1 MKYPSKIFTITA
13 KNKNFNPRFIG
24 TGCAYVPIFSQM
36 KMHFL
41 ILIFLA
47 LSLGSCDVQTE
58 NKTETAVNDKLLIAT
73 LYHQKSAE
81 RDALCYQAYN
91 VARMHLDEILLEN
104 KNPETLAIV
113 LDLDETVL
121 DNSPYEAKC
130 VLDNISYPTGWDE
143 WMHAANA
150 RAIPGAIEFLKYTKS
165 KGVEIFYITNR
176 REKYRQPTLQN
187 LEKLGI
193 APTTENH
200 LLLRQEESS
209 KDLRRKQVLKN
220 HEIVMLFGDN
230 LADFTSVF
238 DEHQTTEKRAQMVK
252 DLNAEFGKR
261 FIVFPNAMY
270 GEWLNAL
277 IDYDFS
283 RSEQEQ
289 TEMIKTRLEGF

>member
-1 MKYPSKIFTITA
+1 MKKYLFSLISLVIF
-13 KNKNFNPRFIG
+13 
-24 TGCAYVPIFSQM
+24 
-36 KMHFL
+36 
-41 ILIFLA
+41 
-47 LSLGSCDVQTE
+47 LGSCDIRVE
-58 NKTETAVNDKLLIAT
+58 NETETAVAVNEKLLIAT

-91 VARMHLDEILLEN
+91 VARGQLDKILQESD
-104 KNPETLAIV
+104 NPEKLAIV

-150 RAIPGAIEFLKYTKS
+150 KALPGSTDFLNYAKS
-165 KGVEIFYITNR
+165 KGVAVFYITNR

-187 LEKLGI
+187 LNKIGL
-193 APTTENH
+193 APKSENH
-200 LLLRQEESS
+200 LLLRKEESS
-209 KDLRRKQVLKN
+209 KESRRKEVMN
-220 HEIVMLFGDN
+220 GHEIVMLFGDN
-230 LADFTSVF
+230 LADFSSVF
-238 DEHQTTEKRAQMVK
+238 DGQHDPEKRAQVVK
-252 DLNAEFGKR
+252 DLKAEFGNR

-283 RSEQEQ
+283 LSPQEQ
-289 TEMIKTRLEGF
+289 TNLIKTRLEGF